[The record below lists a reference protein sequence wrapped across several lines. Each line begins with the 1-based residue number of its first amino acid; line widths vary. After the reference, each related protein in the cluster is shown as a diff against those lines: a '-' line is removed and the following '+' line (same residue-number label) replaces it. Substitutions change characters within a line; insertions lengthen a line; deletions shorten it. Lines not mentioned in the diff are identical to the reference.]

1 MEMLH
6 QPGDTIAQ
14 RYRILDILG
23 QGGIG
28 ITYKAEDL
36 KSSQKVALKVMSLRR
51 TDDDKVMELFE
62 REARILAQLNHSAIP
77 HYIDYFQINKRR
89 NQFFYLVQQLA
100 EGKSLAEMVEKGWHP
115 DEGEVRLIATQIL
128 EILVYL
134 QQLTPPVIHRDIK
147 PQNIVCRDDRRVFL
161 VDFGA
166 VQDVY
171 HNTLTAGSTVAGTYG
186 YMAPE
191 QFRGRTM
198 LATDLYGLGVTLIF
212 LLTQKSPV
220 DLPKRKLKIEFRS
233 QVRITKQFALWLKR
247 MIEPVAEDRFLSA
260 KEALAA
266 LQGKKELT
274 RSAISNPNQSSDNP
288 VILMNDGR
296 KLIIVIPPLWLHSN
310 HSQFFALLTLVWNGF
325 LLLMIW
331 MIVASGIIWTAKGVF
346 RPSPITSDWSNQ
358 ALVIASS
365 IWPDTGAA
373 LVNFFLVNW
382 SALLLLGTFTLIGL
396 CISAIFL
403 FSAASRTRL
412 EINQQNF
419 RFQRWFLNWCYRE
432 IWGRTEEISRIE
444 RNRIGLS
451 MNKSPITVCALKVKQ
466 SKYRFGSFLAEP
478 EKEWLVAQVKDFLDK
493 QQIIGKKSG

>member
-1 MEMLH
+1 MEMPH
-6 QPGDTIAQ
+6 QPGEIIAQ
-14 RYRILDILG
+14 RYRLIDILG

-51 TDDDKVMELFE
+51 TDDEKVVELFE
-62 REARILAQLNHSAIP
+62 REARILAQLNHPAIP

-89 NQFFYLVQQLA
+89 NRFFYLAQQLA
-100 EGKSLAEMVEKGWHP
+100 EGKSLAETVEKGWHP
-115 DEGEVRLIATQIL
+115 GEEEVRLIATQIL
-128 EILVYL
+128 EILTYL

-147 PQNIVCRDDRRVFL
+147 PQNIIRREDGWVFL

-171 HNTLTAGSTVAGTYG
+171 YNTLTAGSTVAGTYG

-233 QVRITKQFALWLKR
+233 QVRITKQFALWLTR

-260 KEALAA
+260 EEALAV

-274 RSAISNPNQSSDNP
+274 HAVTPKPNQSPDNP
-288 VILMNDGR
+288 IILLNDGK

-310 HSQFFALLTLVWNGF
+310 HSQLFALLPLVWNSI

-331 MIVASGIIWTAKGVF
+331 IAVQSRFWIAFNLVEF
-346 RPSPITSDWSNQ
+346 RI
-358 ALVIASS
+358 
-365 IWPDTGAA
+365 
-373 LVNFFLVNW
+373 FLLTNLFG
-382 SALLLLGTFTLIGL
+382 LLLISIFGVIGLWMLGTFLL
-396 CISAIFL
+396 
-403 FSAASRTRL
+403 SAASRTRL

-419 RFQRWFLNWCYRE
+419 RLQRWFLNWCYRE

-444 RNRIGLS
+444 LNRIGLS
-451 MNKSPITVCALKVKQ
+451 MKKSPITVCTLKVKQ
-466 SKYRFGSFLAEP
+466 RKYQFGSFLTEP
-478 EKEWLVAQVKDFLDK
+478 EKEWLVAQVNDFLDK